1 MSRSVL
7 LRSTALACACLLA
20 LSACSE
26 RAAEPSP
33 TPQTAAPVAAAPA
46 VKPSVIDPSELIE
59 PIAQYKL
66 YVLAQ
71 VEQAVVDTTRFVE
84 TTKAGQL
91 DEAAALY
98 APSRQAWERVEPIA
112 ELFADLDASLDAR
125 ADDYKGAEADP
136 QFTGWHRLEYAIF
149 DRKSLDGMAPIADRL
164 LADTLELQR
173 RIIALPLEP
182 KPVIGGPA
190 VLIEE
195 VAATKISGE
204 ENRYAGTD
212 LWDFRANV
220 DGSQKIVEL
229 FRPLIQRANPQL
241 LADIDANFATVDTAL
256 ETYRRGDGWAHYS
269 EVTDADRNT
278 LKGAITAL
286 AEELAQLRGTLGVD

>member
-1 MSRSVL
+1 MPQTR
-7 LRSTALACACLLA
+7 RFRLAMLGAACLLA
-20 LSACSE
+20 LSACGE
-26 RAAEPSP
+26 RAPSP
-33 TPQTAAPVAAAPA
+33 EAAANAASTEATPA
-46 VKPSVIDPSELIE
+46 AASAVDPSELVE
-59 PIAQYKL
+59 PIAQYKI
-66 YVLAQ
+66 YVTGQVALA
-71 VEQAVVDTTRFVE
+71 VEDTRRFVE
-84 TTKAGQL
+84 TVKAGRL

-125 ADDYKGAEADP
+125 ADDYKGGVDDP
-136 QFTGWHRLEYAIF
+136 GFTGWHRLEYAIF
-149 DRKSLDGMAPIADRL
+149 QQKTLEGMAPVADRL
-164 LADTLELQR
+164 LADTLELQK
-173 RIIALPLEP
+173 RIVDLPLEP
-182 KPVIGGPA
+182 KPVVGGPA

-229 FRPLIQRANPQL
+229 FRPLIEKANPEL
-241 LADIDANFATVDTAL
+241 LAEIDANFATVDKAL
-256 ETYRRGDGWAHYS
+256 EKYRRGDGWAHYG

-286 AEELAQLRGTLGVD
+286 AEQLAQLRGTLGVD

>member
-1 MSRSVL
+1 MSRSPL
-7 LRSTALACACLLA
+7 LRTPALACACLLA

-26 RAAEPSP
+26 RAAEPAP
-33 TPQTAAPVAAAPA
+33 APQLPAAAPVAAPA
-46 VKPSVIDPSELIE
+46 VDPSELIE

-66 YVLAQ
+66 YVIAQ
-71 VEQAVVDTTRFVE
+71 VEQAVADTTRFVE
-84 TTKAGQL
+84 TVKAGNL
-91 DEAAALY
+91 DEAATLY
-98 APSRQAWERVEPIA
+98 ASSRQAWERVEPIA

-149 DRKSLDGMAPIADRL
+149 DRKTLDGMAPIADRL

-173 RIIALPLEP
+173 RIIDLPLEP

-220 DGSQKIVEL
+220 DGSQKIVDL

-241 LADIDANFATVDTAL
+241 LADIDTNFATVDTAL
-256 ETYRRGDGWAHYS
+256 ETYRRGEGWAHYS